1 MKGQDNWLNILDKAD
16 STNNYAMQ
24 MVYAKMAKH
33 GFAYFTTNQTAGKG
47 QRGKHWIGEE
57 GKNIAVSIVVNPQQL
72 KIAEQ
77 FYLSAAVS
85 LGCYDFFSTYAGD
98 ETSIK
103 WPNDIYW
110 RDRKAGGILIENVV
124 NGTEWKWAVVGV
136 GININQTKFSSRL
149 KNPVSL
155 KQITGKDYYLIKL
168 VKELRK
174 CILSRINSLIKENK
188 KSKIIKE
195 YNHYLF
201 KKDALIKLKK
211 RNMIFE
217 TLVKGVSANG
227 QLMTLDSFEKN
238 YDFGEVEWVL

>member
-33 GFAYFTTNQTAGKG
+33 GSAYFTTNQTAGKG
-47 QRGKHWIGEE
+47 QRGKHWISEE
-57 GKNIAVSIVVNPQQL
+57 GKNIAVSIVLSPHQL
-72 KIAEQ
+72 KISEQ

-85 LGCYDFFSTYAGD
+85 LGCYDFFSKYAGD

-103 WPNDIYW
+103 WSNDIYW
-110 RDRKAGGILIENVV
+110 RDRKAGGILIESILS
-124 NGTEWKWAVVGV
+124 GADWKWAVVGI

-174 CILSRINSLIKENK
+174 FVLARFNALIKDEK

-195 YNHYLF
+195 YNDFLF
-201 KKDALIKLKK
+201 KKGEIVKLKK
-211 RNMIFE
+211 KNMIFE
-217 TLVKGVSANG
+217 TLIKGVSVHG
-227 QLMTLDSFEKN
+227 QLLTKDSFEKN